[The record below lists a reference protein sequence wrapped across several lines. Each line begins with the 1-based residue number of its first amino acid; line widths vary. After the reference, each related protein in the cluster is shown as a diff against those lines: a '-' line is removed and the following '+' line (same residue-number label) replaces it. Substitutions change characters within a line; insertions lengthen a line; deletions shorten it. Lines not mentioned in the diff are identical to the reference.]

1 MTIYSNRREPARKP
15 PTSGP
20 REQGVIDT
28 TGVKVTYGPAP
39 KAAAIEKPV
48 FTAARP
54 GVNPLTGRAW

>member
-20 REQGVIDT
+20 RDQGVIDT

-39 KAAAIEKPV
+39 KPTAVPSLFA
-48 FTAARP
+48 AARP
-54 GVNPLTGRAW
+54 GVNPLTGRAWE